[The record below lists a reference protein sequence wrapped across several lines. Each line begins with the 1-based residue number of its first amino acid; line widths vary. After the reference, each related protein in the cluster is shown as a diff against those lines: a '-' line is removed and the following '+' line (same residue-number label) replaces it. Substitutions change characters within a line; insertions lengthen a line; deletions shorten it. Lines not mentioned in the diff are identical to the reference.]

1 MDDII
6 TVTKKSLNV
15 KMDKII
21 LLKACTEMVTVNGR
35 PLTIFNDSG
44 FKKILKPLVEAI
56 GGGNLLL

>member
-15 KMDKII
+15 KMNKII
-21 LLKACTEMVTVNGR
+21 LLNACTEMVTVNGR
-35 PLTIFNDSG
+35 PLTIFNVSG